1 MNNKFKYLLILIIF
15 IFVNLNGCIEEKI
28 DDSIKFSIISFKAE
42 PSIINEG
49 EKVILSW
56 EVVRENS
63 VIINNG
69 IGSVSNKDRIEIYPH
84 ESSIYQLNA
93 MNETKIITARVKIT
107 VIKDINDS
115 NDIERNI
122 NITPS
127 MTVTIDESFNNI
139 KIVNIESGVK
149 WEYINI
155 TATDGIKNYYYT
167 NPNKY
172 VKQGDSIFFDGNG
185 LSGIITIRFWY
196 TPTNNLIST
205 HKLNGV
211 IP

>member
-1 MNNKFKYLLILIIF
+1 MN
-15 IFVNLNGCIEEKI
+15 
-28 DDSIKFSIISFKAE
+28 D
-42 PSIINEG
+42 
-49 EKVILSW
+49 
-56 EVVRENS
+56 
-63 VIINNG
+63 
-69 IGSVSNKDRIEIYPH
+69 
-84 ESSIYQLNA
+84 
-93 MNETKIITARVKIT
+93 TKIITARVEIT

-139 KIVNIESGVK
+139 KIVSIESGVK
-149 WEYINI
+149 WEYLNI

-172 VKQGDSIFFDGNG
+172 IKQGDSIFFDGNG

>member
-1 MNNKFKYLLILIIF
+1 MKKKIIF
-15 IFVNLNGCIEEKI
+15 FLIFLIFISINFSGCIEEKL
-28 DDSIKFSIISFKAE
+28 DDSVKFSIISFKAE
-42 PSIINEG
+42 PSIVSKG
-49 EKVILSW
+49 EKVVLSW
-56 EVVRENS
+56 EVVKEKS

-84 ESSIYQLNA
+84 ESTIYQLNA
-93 MNETKIITARVKIT
+93 MNETKIITARVEIT
-107 VIKDINDS
+107 VIEDINDS
-115 NDIERNI
+115 NDIIRDI

-127 MTVTIDESFNNI
+127 MTVTIDEAFNSI
-139 KIVNIESGVK
+139 KIVRIELGVK

-155 TATDGIKNYYYT
+155 SATDDLHNYYYT
-167 NPNKY
+167 NSNNY
-172 VKQGDSIFFDGNG
+172 IKQGDTIFFDGNG
-185 LSGIITIRFWY
+185 LSGIVTIRFWY